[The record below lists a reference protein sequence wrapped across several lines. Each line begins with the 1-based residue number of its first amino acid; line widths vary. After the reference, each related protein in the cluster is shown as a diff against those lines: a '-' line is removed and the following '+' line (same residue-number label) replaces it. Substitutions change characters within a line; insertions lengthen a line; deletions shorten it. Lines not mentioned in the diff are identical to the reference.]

1 MTFLGAGPE
10 GLANGAI
17 FGVPMDTTVSFRPGS
32 RFGPAAVR
40 AASDVLEEWSLAL
53 GESLSDHPFCDLG
66 DLACAPGD
74 VAGTLASAG
83 RRTAEVLASGRI
95 PLVLGGE
102 HLLSL
107 AVVEAVAAAHAG
119 LVVVQMDAHADLRD
133 DYLGQRL
140 SHATVMRRVVERVGA
155 GNLFQLGIRSAT
167 REEAAFARSNTRFFP
182 FEVAGPLAG
191 LRDELVGRPVYV
203 SIDID
208 VVDPAFAPGT
218 GTPEPGGVSA
228 RELLEA
234 VGLLRGLRVVG
245 LDVVEVAPAYDPGG
259 VTAAL
264 AAKVLRE
271 GILVAC

>member
-1 MTFLGAGPE
+1 MTFLAAGPPE
-10 GLANGAI
+10 TAHGAM
-17 FGVPMDTTVSFRPGS
+17 FGVPLDATGSFRPGS
-32 RFGPAAVR
+32 RFGPAAIR
-40 AASDVLEEWSLAL
+40 AASEVLEEWSLAL
-53 GESLSDHPFCDLG
+53 GESLQDHPFCDLG
-66 DLACAPGD
+66 DVGCAPGD
-74 VAGTLASAG
+74 VSGGLTAARAMA
-83 RRTAEVLASGRI
+83 AEVVAQGRV

-102 HLLSL
+102 HLMTLP
-107 AVVEAVAAAHAG
+107 VVEAVAAANPG
-119 LVVVQMDAHADLRD
+119 LAVVQFDAHADLRD

-140 SHATVMRRVVERVGA
+140 SHATVMRRVVEQVGV
-155 GNLFQLGIRSAT
+155 GNVFQLGIRSAT
-167 REEAAFARSNTRFFP
+167 GEEAAYARSHTRFFP
-182 FEVAGPLAG
+182 FEIAGPLAA

-203 SIDID
+203 TIDID

-234 VGLLRGLRVVG
+234 IGLLRGLQVAG

-259 VTAAL
+259 VTAGL

>member
-1 MTFLGAGPE
+1 VSFLAAGPPGSARG
-10 GLANGAI
+10 GL
-17 FGVPMDTTVSFRPGS
+17 FGVPLDATVSFRPGS

-40 AASDVLEEWSLAL
+40 AASEVLEEWSLAL
-53 GESLSDHPFCDLG
+53 GESLQEHPFCDLG
-66 DLACAPGD
+66 DVVCAPGD
-74 VAGTLASAG
+74 VGGALAAA
-83 RRTAEVLASGRI
+83 RERTAEVLSGGLI

-102 HLLSL
+102 HLVTLPVL
-107 AVVEAVAAAHAG
+107 DAVADVHPG
-119 LVVVQMDAHADLRD
+119 LAVVQMDAHADLRD

-140 SHATVMRRVVERVGA
+140 SHATVMRRVVERVGG
-155 GNLFQLGIRSAT
+155 GNVFQLGIRSAT
-167 REEAAFARSNTRFFP
+167 GEEAAYARAHTRFFP

-203 SIDID
+203 TIDVD

-228 RELLEA
+228 AELLEA
-234 VGLLRGLRVVG
+234 IGLLRGLRVVG